1 VEASGVSLAR
11 RIAISRSRISIRSC
25 TRRRR
30 LGPSFALVSIL
41 TRLPLSFSAKAS
53 FDFRAFREGSG
64 IAEVLWRGAVE
75 WVRKGGADQA
85 RPDQSYLNSWLI
97 DGSGNGAA
105 RERVSLRLGRL
116 VGPHSAPGSIAITT
130 CPTSGARLALGA
142 APEWKDSLADRGIE
156 SASCGSAPH
165 RAALRRSRP
174 PRWADQSP
182 LPHPRI
188 CASISAVRTSR
199 LMKRCARWTYVPG

>member
-1 VEASGVSLAR
+1 MCAAEARRYVEASGVNLAR
-11 RIAISRSRISIRSC
+11 RITISRSRISIRSC

-64 IAEVLWRGAVE
+64 IAEVLWRG
-75 WVRKGGADQA
+75 GGGVGQE
-85 RPDQSYLNSWLI
+85 RRSRSGKTPDQSYLNSWLI

-105 RERVSLRLGRL
+105 RESMLRVSLRPGRL

-130 CPTSGARLALGA
+130 CPTSGARLALGVA
-142 APEWKDSLADRGIE
+142 LEC
-156 SASCGSAPH
+156 CGE
-165 RAALRRSRP
+165 
-174 PRWADQSP
+174 
-182 LPHPRI
+182 
-188 CASISAVRTSR
+188 IS
-199 LMKRCARWTYVPG
+199 